1 MTTPQ
6 VSTAT
11 PASTSSSTCFPAHY
25 EFRWEQDDRQ
35 RVLRLSG
42 VIDSTAA
49 SHLESA
55 IINLGS
61 RRLLIDLSE
70 VTSLDPSGATV
81 LLEMARRLG
90 TGRVSVLVDPE
101 DESGV
106 VLTEIADVEVLP
118 A

>member
-1 MTTPQ
+1 MTTPP
-6 VSTAT
+6 VPTAT
-11 PASTSSSTCFPAHY
+11 PISTSLPAHY
-25 EFRWEQDDRQ
+25 EFRWEQDGRQ
-35 RVLRLSG
+35 RVLYLSG

-70 VTSLDPSGATV
+70 VTSLDPSGAAA

-90 TGRVSVLVDPE
+90 AGRISVLVDPE
-101 DESGV
+101 KESGV
-106 VLTEIADVEVLP
+106 VLTDIADIDVLP
-118 A
+118 HSA

>member
-1 MTTPQ
+1 MTAPGVRT
-6 VSTAT
+6 
-11 PASTSSSTCFPAHY
+11 STSTSVSPGRY
-25 EFRWEQDDRQ
+25 EFRWEQDNRQ
-35 RVLRLSG
+35 RVLKLSG

-61 RRLLIDLSE
+61 RRLLIDLSG
-70 VTSLDPSGATV
+70 VTSLHPSGAAT
-81 LLEMARRLG
+81 LLEIVRRLG
-90 TGRVSVLVDPE
+90 AGRVSVVVDPG

-106 VLTEIADVEVLP
+106 VLTEIAGVEALSHS